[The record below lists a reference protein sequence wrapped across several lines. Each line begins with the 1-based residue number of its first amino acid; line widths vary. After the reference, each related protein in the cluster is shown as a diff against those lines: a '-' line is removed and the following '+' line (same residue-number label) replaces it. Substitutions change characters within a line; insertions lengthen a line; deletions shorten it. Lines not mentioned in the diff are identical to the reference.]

1 MRYGHIA
8 EEFAREEKKSG
19 SRSMENMIF
28 SQIDR
33 LESFCPGLA
42 AECSKVM
49 GDVRCVGAFRPVG
62 GFTRTPE
69 QNARIGSYG
78 YNEREMRCLFD
89 GIDREFR
96 TELHGRYKKESFPLP
111 DRPVVRD
118 AKGEVGF
125 LHGMT
130 YAKCG
135 IANYITNRWEVVPS
149 VGKFLTA
156 DDSDHKSLFSQYSVA
171 LSTQHEKYDVFQKY
185 IDEVAR
191 EYQPVSLRREVEC
204 ACDELR
210 EKYSKLYVVSTSDGW
225 FVKFV
230 LVHENFFGLSQFQPI
245 LMRRASLATP
255 FSSMRKAQL
264 VADLIPSDL
273 KFEPDGPFSMDRGYD
288 YRLSEGICKCEEIN
302 KIDFVV
308 RKMSDI
314 EDDSFFPSLFP
325 TKEEEDAAREAARKL
340 KEWDKEWKEESKR
353 IKERWEKQDME
364 YKKKHKEEECKHDE
378 RVKKFRRKD

>member
-19 SRSMENMIF
+19 SRSMENVIF

-69 QNARIGSYG
+69 QNARRDSYG

-96 TELHGRYKKESFPLP
+96 TELHGRYKKESFPMP

-130 YAKCG
+130 CVKCG
-135 IANYITNRWEVVPS
+135 IANYNTNGWCLAPTI
-149 VGKFLTA
+149 GKFVTA
-156 DDSDHKSLFSQYSVA
+156 GHDWKSLSYRDSDVWCAQKK
-171 LSTQHEKYDVFQKY
+171 KYDEFQRY
-185 IDEVAR
+185 VDEVAR
-191 EYQPVSLRREVEC
+191 EYRPVTGMDEVKR

-210 EKYSKLYVVSTSDGW
+210 GKCSKSYVIATNDGW
-225 FVKFV
+225 FVRFA
-230 LVHENFFGLSQFQPI
+230 LVYENFFGLSQFQPI
-245 LMRRASLATP
+245 LMRRASLATQ

-273 KFEPDGPFSMDRGYD
+273 KFEADGSFSRDRECD
-288 YRLSEGICKCEEIN
+288 YRLSEGICKCEEID

-340 KEWDKEWKEESKR
+340 KERDKEWKEESKR
-353 IKERWEKQDME
+353 MKEGWEKQDRE
-364 YKKKHKEEECKHDE
+364 YKKKRKEEERKHEE
-378 RVKKFRRKD
+378 RVKKFRRKG